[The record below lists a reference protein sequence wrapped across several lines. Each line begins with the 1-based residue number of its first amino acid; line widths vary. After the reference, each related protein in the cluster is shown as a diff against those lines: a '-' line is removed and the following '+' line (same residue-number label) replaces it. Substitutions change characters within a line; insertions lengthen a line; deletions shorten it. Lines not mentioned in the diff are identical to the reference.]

1 MREQYFYRSA
11 IDDAK
16 TVPTCFGVTTCQRY
30 EKFMPFLCHTSKI
43 IRTFA
48 SSYVTINQLNMKQFF
63 KMVFA
68 TICGIAIFLVITGF
82 FLVISLVGM
91 LASDSASTKVKENS
105 VFVIKLNG
113 SLSERSEESSPFDE
127 FLGMVDGSSMGLD
140 DLIASIRKAKN
151 NDDIKGI
158 YLEGGSLSFD
168 APASAQQLR
177 DALKDFKQSGKW
189 IVAYADMYYQTS
201 YYVASV
207 ADKVY
212 LNDHG
217 SIDFKG
223 LGGKGEYM
231 KGLYDKLGI
240 KYQVAKVGKYK
251 SYVESNTQTG
261 MSEYDREQRTAYL
274 TGIWNYWLK
283 EMAEA
288 RKVKADDL
296 NQLANDSVMAFADT
310 KDYVTAKLIDK
321 VLFPEEIKAE
331 IKGRLKLDKDDDIQQ
346 LTLSDM
352 LNVKSDKKD
361 DGGKVAV
368 YYAYGSIVDSESMNL
383 LNGGGHSIV
392 GKSTAEDLR
401 KLADDDDVKAVVFR
415 VNSGGGSA
423 VASEQIRHAIKLIKA
438 KKPVVVS
445 MGGMAASGGY
455 WISSPA
461 SYIFAEPT
469 TITGSIGIFGLIP
482 NFSGLVTD
490 KLGITFDGV
499 TTNKFTDYEID
510 LILGKDNTEIMKHMQ
525 TYIDHGYQQFLD
537 IVSEGRGIKPA
548 QVDSIGQGRVWL
560 ATDAQKIKL
569 VDQLGSLDDAVK
581 KAAELAKLSEY
592 YTETY
597 PGKGSWLDTFMPKE
611 DKGTYLDSQ
620 LQKELKAFLGDLY
633 EPLMEIRQTVKD
645 GSHIQARML
654 DDVRMK

>member
-1 MREQYFYRSA
+1 
-11 IDDAK
+11 
-16 TVPTCFGVTTCQRY
+16 
-30 EKFMPFLCHTSKI
+30 
-43 IRTFA
+43 
-48 SSYVTINQLNMKQFF
+48 MKQFF

-68 TICGIAIFLVITGF
+68 TICGIVIFLLITGF

-105 VFVIKLNG
+105 VFVIKMNG
-113 SLSERSEESSPFDE
+113 IVSERSEEDSPLNGL
-127 FLGMVDGSSMGLD
+127 LGASELSNMGLD
-140 DLIASIRKAKN
+140 DLIASIRKAKS

-158 YLEGGSLSFD
+158 YLEGGIVSFD

-189 IVAYADMYYQTS
+189 IVAYADQYYQAA

-207 ADKVY
+207 ADNIY

-217 SIDFKG
+217 MINFTG
-223 LGGKGEYM
+223 LGGKGEYY

-251 SYVESNTQTG
+251 SYVESNTLTG

-283 EMAEA
+283 DIAES
-288 RKVKADDL
+288 RKVKAESL
-296 NQLANDSVMAFADT
+296 NQLANDSIMAFADT

-331 IKGRLKLDKDDDIQQ
+331 IKSRLKLDKDDDIQQ

-361 DGGKVAV
+361 DGDKVAV
-368 YYAYGSIVDSESMNL
+368 YYAYGNIVDSETMNL
-383 LNGGGHSIV
+383 LSGGDHSIV
-392 GKSTAEDLR
+392 GKTTAEDLR

-423 VASEQIRHAIKLIKA
+423 VASEQIRHAIKLLKA

-445 MGGMAASGGY
+445 MGGVAASGGY

-461 SYIFAEPT
+461 NYIVAEPT

-482 NFSGLVTD
+482 NFSGLVQD
-490 KLGITFDGV
+490 KLGVTFDGV
-499 TTNKFTDYEID
+499 TTNKYSDYETE
-510 LILGKDNTEIMKHMQ
+510 LVLGKNPDDIMKRMQ
-525 TYIDHGYQQFLD
+525 TYVDRGYQNFLD
-537 IVSEGRGIKPA
+537 IVSEGRGMKPA
-548 QVDSIGQGRVWL
+548 QVDSIAQGRVWL
-560 ATDAQKIKL
+560 ATDAIKIKL
-569 VDQLGSLDDAVK
+569 VDQIGSLDDAVK
-581 KAAELAKLSEY
+581 KAAELAKTKEY
-592 YTETY
+592 HTKAY
-597 PGKGSWLDTFMPKE
+597 PDKGNWLDAFMPNEKKGS
-611 DKGTYLDSQ
+611 YLDSK
-620 LQKELKAFLGDLY
+620 LQEELKTFLGDLY
-633 EPLMEIRQTVKD
+633 EPLMEIRQSVKN
-645 GSHIQARML
+645 GNTLQARML
-654 DDVRMK
+654 EDVRVK